1 MYLGK
6 FMYISTECSNMATQ
20 DMEKKIILLQKT
32 EEDVTV
38 MDVIDRSDLRQQLLW
53 IRRGQ
58 HFTELHNSAP
68 TVYAGLRCNTAF
80 IILNV

>member
-6 FMYISTECSNMATQ
+6 FMYISIECSNMATQ

-38 MDVIDRSDLRQQLLW
+38 MDAIDRSDLRQQLL
-53 IRRGQ
+53 
-58 HFTELHNSAP
+58 
-68 TVYAGLRCNTAF
+68 
-80 IILNV
+80 